1 MPANGAKTVSV
12 DIAGQAALEPVQLEY
27 VLVALQVP
35 LEPEREVLPLQSVP
49 AGMNELPAHRPEPS
63 QFSATSH
70 APAIGRQTVKV
81 SLLEQDEEPG
91 EQKLQMPVQVV
102 AVSWTVQLPRPLHA
116 SCCIAWPLQE

>member
-49 AGMNELPAHRPEPS
+49 AGTNAFPAQLPVPV
-63 QFSATSH
+63 QLSATSQ
-70 APAIGRQTVKV
+70 APAIGRQTVDV
-81 SLLEQDEEPG
+81 PLFAQALEPG

-102 AVSWTVQLPRPLHA
+102 PVDCGVQAPRPLHA